1 MSQTVSDDTIS
12 DVKADGPLAEADGPS
27 AEAAKPDILEQQQ
40 LGFKTRPL
48 TCDAVSTMGEMEFCS
63 RLNKWFTG
71 NGQAFGAH
79 KDAVQHAVLDR
90 AKALHFCSC
99 RRARLG
105 LPLEEDEEAAAMC
118 AAACALSAKETDR
131 QAKRA
136 RRTLAN
142 SPWPPV
148 DPMARGGEAL
158 QETDDPPLAA
168 EVTLRWWLGLTSPE

>member
-105 LPLEEDEEAAAMC
+105 LPLEEDEEAAAIC

-131 QAKRA
+131 QAKHDFDEADLDEADRQA
-136 RRTLAN
+136 KRKRLKLA
-142 SPWPPV
+142 P
-148 DPMARGGEAL
+148 D
-158 QETDDPPLAA
+158 ETTHIG
-168 EVTLRWWLGLTSPE
+168 EVTRLWWSRLTSPE